1 MKKVLALMLALVL
14 VLSLAACGGGSNSSK
29 KQDNTSQDNT
39 SSVNK
44 TDMPTESAIDAKELK
59 IGDKISLEYVN
70 LTLDKFEISNGYQF
84 KSTDNSSGI
93 SITNEASIDCPNG
106 MKLVCLN
113 GKFTNK
119 TKGDIFPSNNPING
133 IITINDNEYK
143 TNLSCY
149 DVSAAKPIS
158 EVAAQRT
165 VDYFLYSEVPNEV
178 ANSIKT
184 CEFKIGFVKDLNPIV
199 SVQSNDDFDE
209 LFVLNSIPT
218 PSASANGV
226 INKNDANNYGG
237 IWETAH
243 YRLVLLDNGT
253 VEYSTINLDDISN
266 NYNGVWEIKGGI
278 LEVSFS
284 LGEMVLTSAFE
295 LNDMGNTLT
304 VTQNNLPAGHPDETD
319 FIKQ

>member
-1 MKKVLALMLALVL
+1 MKKVLALILALVL

-39 SSVNK
+39 SSENK
-44 TDMPTESAIDAKELK
+44 TDMPTGSAIDAKELK

-93 SITNEASIDCPNG
+93 STTNEASIDCPNG

-143 TNLSCY
+143 TNISCY
-149 DVSAAKPIS
+149 DVSAAKPIL

-218 PSASANGV
+218 PSSGAISTSKGDN
-226 INKNDANNYGG
+226 NKNSYIG
-237 IWETAH
+237 IWETSH
-243 YRLVLLDNGT
+243 FRLVLLANGT
-253 VEYSTINLDDISN
+253 VEYSMDYDGESM
-266 NYNGVWEIKGGI
+266 NYNGTWDIKNGA
-278 LEVSFS
+278 LEVVFS
-284 LGEMVLTSAFE
+284 LGDQVLISIFN
-295 LNDMGNTLT
+295 LNDNGDTLS
-304 VTQNNLPAGHPDETD
+304 VTQNNLPAGHPDETE
-319 FIKQ
+319 FKKQ